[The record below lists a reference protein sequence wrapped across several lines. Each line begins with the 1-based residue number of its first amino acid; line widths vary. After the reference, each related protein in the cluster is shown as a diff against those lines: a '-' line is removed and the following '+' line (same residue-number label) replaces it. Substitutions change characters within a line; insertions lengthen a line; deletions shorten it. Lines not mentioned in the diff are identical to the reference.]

1 MYDTT
6 LILTY
11 MDIQD
16 EELSN
21 EKYQSEILLVFGIPE
36 YTDTLHEHITKL
48 FKELNY
54 PMDDVLQNVFTFS
67 SDPEILFMLLFSYEY
82 FKYTH
87 TFLIDV
93 LTKQDPTKS
102 KEELIAVLKK

>member
-6 LILTY
+6 LTLTY
-11 MDIQD
+11 TDIQD

-36 YTDTLHEHITKL
+36 YTDNLHEHITKL
-48 FKELNY
+48 FKELDY
-54 PMDDVLQNVFTFS
+54 PMDDILKNVFTFS
-67 SDPEILFMLLFSYEY
+67 NDPEILFMILFSYEY

-87 TFLIDV
+87 AFLVQV
-93 LTKQDPTKS
+93 LTKQDPTKV

>member
-6 LILTY
+6 ITLTY

-21 EKYQSEILLVFGIPE
+21 EKFQSEILLVFGIPE
-36 YTDTLHEHITKL
+36 YTDNLHEHITKL

-54 PMDDVLQNVFTFS
+54 PIDDILQNVFTFS
-67 SDPEILFMLLFSYEY
+67 TDPEILFMLLFSYEY

-87 TFLIDV
+87 EFLVKV

-102 KEELIAVLKK
+102 KENLITVLKK

>member
-6 LILTY
+6 VTLTY
-11 MDIQD
+11 TDIEN

-36 YTDTLHEHITKL
+36 YTDSLHEHITKL
-48 FKELNY
+48 FKELDY
-54 PMDDVLQNVFTFS
+54 PMEDILQHVFTFS
-67 SDPEILFMLLFSYEY
+67 TDPEILFMILFSYEY

-87 TFLIDV
+87 AFLGKV
-93 LTKQDPTKS
+93 LTKQDATKV
-102 KEELIAVLKK
+102 KEDLITVLKK